1 MPPAPTAPA
10 APMTRTPTTTSDP
23 TNAGAG
29 LPPATGNVVQQ
40 VSALNT
46 QLAQALKQAGE
57 KNTEWFEEL
66 QEGQQQIIH
75 ALSVMLRAQL
85 YIAEQTMGTDAA
97 TLAKLL
103 VHTGDAPLTAF
114 MQIFESEGGEGNG

>member
-1 MPPAPTAPA
+1 M
-10 APMTRTPTTTSDP
+10 
-23 TNAGAG
+23 
-29 LPPATGNVVQQ
+29 VQQ

-66 QEGQQQIIH
+66 QEGQQQILH
-75 ALSVMLRAQL
+75 ALSVMLRTQI
-85 YIAEQTMGTDAA
+85 YIAEQSIGVDAA
-97 TLAKLL
+97 SLAKLV
-103 VHTGDAPLTAF
+103 VHAGEGPLSTF